1 MVNFQSLFC
10 YLLYCTNVI
19 AFYRNS
25 WSNIEERPPIA
36 YMELEILEGND
47 IESFAINGLAD
58 SYVKSCLGPFK
69 FQTQIEENTIP

>member
-1 MVNFQSLFC
+1 
-10 YLLYCTNVI
+10 
-19 AFYRNS
+19 
-25 WSNIEERPPIA
+25 
-36 YMELEILEGND
+36 MELEILEGND